1 MKKNAYVERAVRTM
15 NIYADQDN
23 RYVTETVKATSQE
36 PIGEMRDRIY
46 DTVEAYSKERVEG
59 NKKLYEKVIRN
70 SYSEGYCDGEE
81 RGVWLGAG
89 AVGGGIGIGIILGKI
104 ITHFMKKRTK

>member
-15 NIYADQDN
+15 NQYADQDN
-23 RYVTETVKATSQE
+23 RYVTGMVKLTSQE

-46 DTVEAYSKERVEG
+46 DTVEAYGKERAEG
-59 NKKLYEKVIRN
+59 DKKLYEKVIRN
-70 SYSEGYCDGEE
+70 SYFEGYCDGEE
-81 RGVWLGAG
+81 RGAWLGAG
-89 AVGGGIGIGIILGKI
+89 AVGGGVGIGIILGKI

>member
-1 MKKNAYVERAVRTM
+1 MKKNAYVERAVGLM
-15 NIYADQDN
+15 NLYAEQDT

-36 PIGEMRDRIY
+36 SIGEMRDRIY
-46 DTVEAYSKERVEG
+46 DVVEAYSKERAEG

-81 RGVWLGAG
+81 RGAWLGAG
-89 AVGGGIGIGIILGKI
+89 AVGGGIGIGIMLGKI
-104 ITHFMKKRTK
+104 ITHFIKKGTK